1 MIEYDDSK
9 PWYDCVIIVSQKVP
23 FKNIWHTGEGEFV
36 CKHFMLANS
45 TKTDERFR
53 CSLRIKQEQND
64 QIAEIDISNPV
75 KVSNNSGRSI
85 SFLNFT
91 QLHMQC
97 VLSQV
102 SSDFNVISLP
112 LCVRT
117 SAALLYPCVYA
128 LMLLESPNIP
138 LRLLHLKISLNKFN
152 SNLNFFSDFWFHS
165 TE

>member
-1 MIEYDDSK
+1 MIAYDDSK
-9 PWYDCVIIVSQKVP
+9 LWYDCVIIVSQKVP

-36 CKHFMLANS
+36 CKHFMLENS
-45 TKTDERFR
+45 TKTDKRFR

-85 SFLNFT
+85 SFLK
-91 QLHMQC
+91 LHMQC

-102 SSDFNVISLP
+102 SSDFKVISLP
-112 LCVRT
+112 LCVCT
-117 SAALLYPCVYA
+117 SAALLCPCVYA

-138 LRLLHLKISLNKFN
+138 LSLLHLKISWNKFN
-152 SNLNFFSDFWFHS
+152 STLIFSDF
-165 TE
+165 